1 VPLRRTRSD
10 DPLVETETWF
20 LRHGMPYFVP
30 EERSRVRAAL
40 APRRFVP
47 LAAAAVLVALVAGV
61 LLAWVS
67 DSVAA
72 APATLLTLALAGF
85 VVYGLTALRA
95 RPILT
100 YALGQTGASLGRLV
114 PMATRALPL
123 LLVFMTFLFINA
135 EVWMMS
141 AYLDGPSL
149 WVTVLLFTMLGV
161 LFFLTRLP
169 EEIERADDDLDDE
182 RVVLVCRGTPMEA
195 EAARLAQQKGLLAQ
209 ESHVI
214 RYERVN
220 LTLVLVI
227 TQMVQTLLLSLSVF
241 LFFLIF
247 GTLTMQQ
254 EIVEA
259 WVVDAGVHNLDW
271 LPNLSVELL
280 QVSTFLAAF
289 AGLYFT
295 VFAVTDDTYRQEFFT
310 GVVNELERAIAVR
323 AAYVAACR
331 DRGESVDEE
340 VEAEVS
346 RRREQEAESREADR
360 RTAEALAPDDQ
371 PTRQLPLE

>member
-1 VPLRRTRSD
+1 MPLRRPRSE
-10 DPLVETETWF
+10 DPLVETEAWF

-30 EERSRVRAAL
+30 AERARVRAAL

-47 LAAAAVLVALVAGV
+47 LAVAAVLVGVAAGG
-61 LLAWVS
+61 LLAWLS
-67 DSVAA
+67 GDVAV
-72 APATLLTLALAGF
+72 APAFVLTLGIAGL

-100 YALGQTGASLGRLV
+100 YALSQTWASLGRLL

-141 AYLDGPSL
+141 AYLDGASL
-149 WVTVLLFTMLGV
+149 WVTVLLFLLLGL
-161 LFFLTRLP
+161 LFFVTRLP
-169 EEIERADDDLDDE
+169 EEIDRADDDLDDQ
-182 RVVLVCRGTPMEA
+182 RVALVCRGTPMED
-195 EAARLAQQKGLLAQ
+195 EAARLARRGGVLAE

-214 RYERVN
+214 RYERAN

-227 TQMVQTLLLSLSVF
+227 TQLVQVLLLSVSVF
-241 LFFLIF
+241 AFFLVF
-247 GTLTMQQ
+247 GAITMQQ

-271 LPNLSVELL
+271 LPNVSVELL

-295 VFAVTDDTYRQEFFT
+295 VFAVTDETYRAQFFT
-310 GVVNELERAIAVR
+310 GVVRELEQAIAVR
-323 AAYVAACR
+323 AAYVAASR
-331 DRGESVDEE
+331 DRGPEPP
-340 VEAEVS
+340 A
-346 RRREQEAESREADR
+346 
-360 RTAEALAPDDQ
+360 DQ

>member
-1 VPLRRTRSD
+1 VPLRRTRSE
-10 DPLVETETWF
+10 DPVVETEAWF

-30 EERSRVRAAL
+30 AERSRVREAL
-40 APRRFVP
+40 RPRRFVP
-47 LAAAAVLVALVAGV
+47 LAAAAVLVGLALGGV
-61 LLAWVS
+61 LAWLSGDPAV
-67 DSVAA
+67 
-72 APATLLTLALAGF
+72 APAILLTLGLGGF

-100 YALGQTGASLGRLV
+100 YALSQTGSSLGRLL

-141 AYLDGPSL
+141 AYLDGAAL
-149 WVTVLLFTMLGV
+149 WVTVLLFTVLGV
-161 LFFLTRLP
+161 LFFVTRLP
-169 EEIERADDDLDDE
+169 EEIERADDDLDDA
-182 RVVLVCRGTPMEA
+182 RVVLVCRGTPIES
-195 EAARLAQQKGLLAQ
+195 EAARLAQHKGLLAQ
-209 ESHVI
+209 ESHVV
-214 RYERVN
+214 RYERAN

-227 TQMVQTLLLSLSVF
+227 TQLVQVLLLSLSVF
-241 LFFLIF
+241 LFFLVF
-247 GTLTMQQ
+247 GSITMQQ

-280 QVSTFLAAF
+280 QVSTFLASF

-295 VFAVTDDTYRQEFFT
+295 VFAVTDDTYRNEFFT
-310 GVVNELERAIAVR
+310 GVVDELERAIAVR

-331 DRGESVDEE
+331 DRGREVDED
-340 VEAEVS
+340 VEAEVA
-346 RRREQEAESREADR
+346 RRREELAGVEADR
-360 RTAEALAPDDQ
+360 RASDALVEDQ

>member
-1 VPLRRTRSD
+1 VPLRRTKSE
-10 DPLVETETWF
+10 DPLVETEAWF

-30 EERSRVRAAL
+30 SERSRVRSAL

-47 LAAAAVLVALVAGV
+47 LATAAVLVGLAIGG
-61 LLAWVS
+61 LLAWWS
-67 DSVAA
+67 GD
-72 APATLLTLALAGF
+72 PAVVPAFLLTLGIGAFL
-85 VVYGLTALRA
+85 VYGLTALRA

-100 YALGQTGASLGRLV
+100 YALSQTGSSLRRLL

-141 AYLDGPSL
+141 AYLDGAAL
-149 WVTVLLFTMLGV
+149 WVTVLLFLLLGL
-161 LFFLTRLP
+161 LFFVTRLP
-169 EEIERADDDLDDE
+169 EEIERADDDLDDA
-182 RVVLVCRGTPMEA
+182 RVVLVCRGTPMESEA
-195 EAARLAQQKGLLAQ
+195 ERLAEQTGLLAQ

-214 RYERVN
+214 RYERAN

-241 LFFLIF
+241 LFFLVF
-247 GTLTMQQ
+247 GAITMQP
-254 EIVEA
+254 EIVQA
-259 WVVDAGVHNLDW
+259 WVVDAGVHKLDW
-271 LPNLSVELL
+271 LPNVSVELL
-280 QVSTFLAAF
+280 QVSVFLSAF

-295 VFAVTDDTYRQEFFT
+295 VFAVTDETYRNEFFT
-310 GVVNELERAIAVR
+310 GVVQELERAIAVR

-331 DRGESVDEE
+331 DRGQLVDADTDAE
-340 VEAEVS
+340 VE
-346 RRREQEAESREADR
+346 RRRAPGPEPVPEP
-360 RTAEALAPDDQ
+360 LADDQ